1 MRCAQNYVRFTTRR
15 AMGPIMFL
23 AVFFF
28 FPFTPIWGQQ
38 DSSAPIPVN
47 SEHPH
52 DQDNSRSAVH
62 NDTASCSALFEGVR
76 TAREAVERD
85 HIRDAGT
92 SNAGVFS
99 SDLRQDLVVLRQSEA
114 ALNQCNAENNPSMD
128 DPVPGIDCSAEQL
141 LNFQV
146 SHDGEPEREIPIL
159 GLPGNDAFF
168 FTSGMTIDADGAPN
182 AYHPDNT
189 GLDDLSNA
197 GAPGNWEGLA
207 KDGNGDPFVQGP
219 GDPFPGYFVSATAL
233 SDRSRPVSDP
243 LRYVDA
249 SKIPYI
255 VLPGDLAR
263 ELGARPGDFAFVLN
277 QRNSKGSFA
286 IFGDVGPFDRIG
298 EGSVALAENL
308 GIRSDARNGGARG
321 RIQYLVFPGSGNRR
335 PRTVEEI
342 SAEGEKLLQ
351 RWGGAAQLA
360 ACAVDPPAR
369 SLERIRNTD

>member
-1 MRCAQNYVRFTTRR
+1 MC
-15 AMGPIMFL
+15 PILGLFL

-28 FPFTPIWGQQ
+28 SPSTQIWAQQ
-38 DSSAPIPVN
+38 DSSAPFPVN
-47 SEHPH
+47 SERQI
-52 DQDNSRSAVH
+52 DQDSRSAVH
-62 NDTASCSALFEGVR
+62 NGAASCSALLEAVR
-76 TAREAVERD
+76 TAREAMESDRA
-85 HIRDAGT
+85 RDAGA
-92 SNAGVFS
+92 SDAGVIP
-99 SDLRQDLVVLRQSEA
+99 SDLRQDLVVLRQSEV
-114 ALNQCNAENNPSMD
+114 ALDQCNAEKNPSKD

-146 SHDGEPEREIPIL
+146 SHDGEPVREIPIL
-159 GLPGNDAFF
+159 RLPDNDAFF

-207 KDGNGDPFVQGP
+207 KDDNGDPFVQGP
-219 GDPFPGYFVSATAL
+219 YDPFPGYFVSATAL
-233 SDRSRPVSDP
+233 ADRTRPVSDP

-255 VLPGDLAR
+255 VLPGGMAR
-263 ELGARPGDFAFVLN
+263 ALGARPGDFAFVLN

-308 GIRSDARNGGARG
+308 GIRSDARNGGTRG
-321 RIQYLVFPGSGNRR
+321 RIQYLVFPGSGNRQ

-342 SAEGEKLLQ
+342 SAEGERLLQ
-351 RWGGAAQLA
+351 RWGGSARLA
-360 ACAVDPPAR
+360 ACAVEPPAR
-369 SLERIRNTD
+369 SLQRIRNTE